1 MPNSE
6 FTNPYLSFEKA
17 CAYMGDMPPS
27 TLREYTRNR
36 RITVRKSGK
45 RVAYRMSDLDA
56 FMDQCAQKSMT
67 QLNQEVAQKQQIL
80 NS

>member
-17 CAYMGDMPPS
+17 CSYLGDMPPS

-45 RVAYRMSDLDA
+45 RVAYRVSDLDA
-56 FMDQCAQKSMT
+56 FMDECAQKSMA
-67 QLNQEVAQKQQIL
+67 QLNQEVAQKQQTL